1 MTTVFTVVVS
11 LCLRHRAKRPDNH
24 FEAHDGK
31 GESNVRQ
38 QVRRD
43 LIHLAW
49 PTAMEQLLSLATQM
63 IDMAFVG
70 RVGAY
75 AVAAVGVVTQPLWL
89 TFGLAG
95 ALGVGVIALVS
106 RLKGAGDDQGVERA
120 ASTASWLGL
129 GLALLLG
136 AGLYFGAARIVTG
149 MGAPPDVHPY
159 GVRYLQ
165 ILVPGLIGHY
175 WFITMSAALRAVG
188 ETRVPMRLALLVNVV
203 NVALDWLLIFG
214 HLGFPAL
221 GVVGAALATSIA
233 RFVGALGLLVVLFR
247 RQGPVALR
255 WRTLWRFS
263 SNLAVRI
270 VRVASPSAVERTAA
284 TLSMI
289 VYAILIN
296 RLGTIAIA
304 TQQIAYVTE
313 DLIWL
318 VAFGLGTST
327 ATLIGQSLGAQN
339 PERARLAM
347 LEGLRVGG
355 IFTLAV
361 AASFLLVPG
370 FYMRIFT
377 TDEQVIAL
385 GTMAL
390 RVAALADIPMGL
402 VLVLNGGLQGAGD
415 TRAAAAITLLGSWA
429 VRLSLAYVMI
439 DIFGW
444 GLFGAWIAAACDWVV
459 RLGLFWIRFTRG
471 RWQEMAV

>member
-1 MTTVFTVVVS
+1 M
-11 LCLRHRAKRPDNH
+11 
-24 FEAHDGK
+24 
-31 GESNVRQ
+31 RQ

-63 IDMAFVG
+63 VDMAFVG

-89 TFGLAG
+89 TFGVAG

-106 RLKGAGDDQGVERA
+106 RLTGAREDEGVERA
-120 ASTASWLGL
+120 VSTAAWLGL
-129 GLALLLG
+129 VLALLLG
-136 AGLYFGAARIVTG
+136 AGLYFGAPRIVTF
-149 MGAPPDVHPY
+149 MGAPPDVHPH

-165 ILVPGLIGHY
+165 ILVPGLLGQY

-188 ETRVPMRLALLVNVV
+188 ETRIPMLLALGVNVV
-203 NVALDWLLIFG
+203 NVVLDWALIFG
-214 HLGFPAL
+214 HYGFPAL
-221 GVVGAALATSIA
+221 GLAGAALATSIA
-233 RFVGALGLLVVLFR
+233 RFLGSAGLALVLFLR
-247 RQGPVALR
+247 RGPVSLR

-263 SNLAVRI
+263 PHMAWRTL
-270 VRVASPSAVERTAA
+270 RVATPSALERTAA

-304 TQQIAYVTE
+304 TQQIAYVVE

-318 VAFGLGTST
+318 VAFGLGTSC

-355 IFTLAV
+355 AFTLAV
-361 AASFLLVPG
+361 AASFLLIPG
-370 FYMRIFT
+370 VYMRIFT
-377 TDEQVIAL
+377 TDLDVIHL

-390 RVAALADIPMGL
+390 RVAAVADIPMGL
-402 VLVLNGGLQGAGD
+402 VLILNGGLQGAGD
-415 TRAAAAITLLGSWA
+415 TRAAAAITLLGSWG
-429 VRLSLAYVMI
+429 VRLSLAYLMI

-459 RLGLFWIRFTRG
+459 RLILFWHRFTRG

>member
-1 MTTVFTVVVS
+1 M
-11 LCLRHRAKRPDNH
+11 
-24 FEAHDGK
+24 
-31 GESNVRQ
+31 RQ

-63 IDMAFVG
+63 VDMAFVG

-89 TFGLAG
+89 TFGVAG

-106 RLKGAGDDQGVERA
+106 RLTGARDDEGVERA
-120 ASTASWLGL
+120 VSTAAWLGL
-129 GLALLLG
+129 VLALLLG
-136 AGLYFGAARIVTG
+136 AGLYFGAPRVVTF
-149 MGAPPDVHPY
+149 MGAPPDVHPH

-165 ILVPGLIGHY
+165 ILVPGLLGQY

-188 ETRVPMRLALLVNVV
+188 ETRIPMLLALGVNVV
-203 NVALDWLLIFG
+203 NVVLDWALIFG
-214 HLGFPAL
+214 HYGFPAL
-221 GVVGAALATSIA
+221 GLAGAALATSIA
-233 RFVGALGLLVVLFR
+233 RFLGSAGLALVLFLR
-247 RQGPVALR
+247 RGPVSLR

-263 SNLAVRI
+263 PHMAWRTL
-270 VRVASPSAVERTAA
+270 RVATPSALERTAA

-304 TQQIAYVTE
+304 TQQIAYVVE

-318 VAFGLGTST
+318 VAFGLGTSC

-355 IFTLAV
+355 AFTLAV
-361 AASFLLVPG
+361 AASFLLIPG
-370 FYMRIFT
+370 VYMRIFT
-377 TDEQVIAL
+377 TDLDVIHL

-390 RVAALADIPMGL
+390 RVAAVADIPMGL
-402 VLVLNGGLQGAGD
+402 VLILNGGLQGAGD
-415 TRAAAAITLLGSWA
+415 TRAAAAITLLGSWG
-429 VRLSLAYVMI
+429 VRLSLAYLMI

-459 RLGLFWIRFTRG
+459 RLILFWHRFTRG

>member
-1 MTTVFTVVVS
+1 M
-11 LCLRHRAKRPDNH
+11 
-24 FEAHDGK
+24 
-31 GESNVRQ
+31 RQ

-63 IDMAFVG
+63 VDMAFVG

-89 TFGLAG
+89 TFGVAG

-106 RLKGAGDDQGVERA
+106 RLTGAREDEGVERA
-120 ASTASWLGL
+120 VSTAAWLGL
-129 GLALLLG
+129 VLALLLG
-136 AGLYFGAARIVTG
+136 AGLYFGAPRIVTF
-149 MGAPPDVHPY
+149 MGAPPDVHPH

-165 ILVPGLIGHY
+165 ILVPGLLGQY
-175 WFITMSAALRAVG
+175 WFITMSAALRAVD
-188 ETRVPMRLALLVNVV
+188 ETRIPMLLALGVNVV
-203 NVALDWLLIFG
+203 NVVLDWALIFG
-214 HLGFPAL
+214 HYGFPAL
-221 GVVGAALATSIA
+221 GLAGAALATSIA
-233 RFVGALGLLVVLFR
+233 RFLGSAGLALVLFLR
-247 RQGPVALR
+247 RGPVSLR

-263 SNLAVRI
+263 PHMAWRTL
-270 VRVASPSAVERTAA
+270 RVATPSALERTAA

-304 TQQIAYVTE
+304 TQQIAYVVE

-318 VAFGLGTST
+318 VAFGLGTSC

-355 IFTLAV
+355 AFTLAV
-361 AASFLLVPG
+361 AASFLLIPG
-370 FYMRIFT
+370 VYMRIFT
-377 TDEQVIAL
+377 TDPDVIHL

-390 RVAALADIPMGL
+390 RVAAVADIPMGL
-402 VLVLNGGLQGAGD
+402 VLILNGGLQGAGD
-415 TRAAAAITLLGSWA
+415 TRAAAAITLLGSWG
-429 VRLSLAYVMI
+429 VRLSLAYLMI

-459 RLGLFWIRFTRG
+459 RLILFWHRFTRG

>member
-1 MTTVFTVVVS
+1 M
-11 LCLRHRAKRPDNH
+11 
-24 FEAHDGK
+24 
-31 GESNVRQ
+31 RQ

-63 IDMAFVG
+63 VDMAFVG

-89 TFGLAG
+89 TFGVAG

-106 RLKGAGDDQGVERA
+106 RLTGARDDEGVERA
-120 ASTASWLGL
+120 VSTAAWLGL
-129 GLALLLG
+129 VLALLLG
-136 AGLYFGAARIVTG
+136 AGLYFGAPRIVTF
-149 MGAPPDVHPY
+149 MGAPPDVHPH

-165 ILVPGLIGHY
+165 ILVPGLLGQY

-188 ETRVPMRLALLVNVV
+188 ETRIPMLLALGVNVV
-203 NVALDWLLIFG
+203 NVVLDWALIFG
-214 HLGFPAL
+214 HYGFPAL
-221 GVVGAALATSIA
+221 GLAGAALATSTA
-233 RFVGALGLLVVLFR
+233 RFLGSAGLALVLFLR
-247 RQGPVALR
+247 RGPVSLR

-263 SNLAVRI
+263 PHMAWRTL
-270 VRVASPSAVERTAA
+270 RVATPSALERTAA

-304 TQQIAYVTE
+304 TQQIAYVVE

-318 VAFGLGTST
+318 VAFGLGTSC

-355 IFTLAV
+355 AFTLAV
-361 AASFLLVPG
+361 AASFLLIPG
-370 FYMRIFT
+370 VYMRIFT
-377 TDEQVIAL
+377 TDLDVIHL

-390 RVAALADIPMGL
+390 RVAAVADIPMGL
-402 VLVLNGGLQGAGD
+402 VLILNGGLQGAGD
-415 TRAAAAITLLGSWA
+415 TRAAAAITLLGSWG
-429 VRLSLAYVMI
+429 VRLSLAYLMI

-459 RLGLFWIRFTRG
+459 RLILFWHRFTRG

>member
-1 MTTVFTVVVS
+1 M
-11 LCLRHRAKRPDNH
+11 
-24 FEAHDGK
+24 
-31 GESNVRQ
+31 RQ

-63 IDMAFVG
+63 VDMAFVG

-89 TFGLAG
+89 TFGVAG

-106 RLKGAGDDQGVERA
+106 RLTGAREDEGVERA
-120 ASTASWLGL
+120 VSTAAWLGL
-129 GLALLLG
+129 VLALLLG
-136 AGLYFGAARIVTG
+136 AGLYFGAPRIVTF
-149 MGAPPDVHPY
+149 MGAPPDVHPH

-165 ILVPGLIGHY
+165 ILVPGLLGQY

-188 ETRVPMRLALLVNVV
+188 ETRIPMLLALGVNVV
-203 NVALDWLLIFG
+203 NVVLDWALIFG
-214 HLGFPAL
+214 HYGFPAL
-221 GVVGAALATSIA
+221 GLAGAALATSTA
-233 RFVGALGLLVVLFR
+233 RFLGSAGLALVLFLR
-247 RQGPVALR
+247 RGPVSLR

-263 SNLAVRI
+263 PHMAWRTL
-270 VRVASPSAVERTAA
+270 RVATPSALERTAA

-304 TQQIAYVTE
+304 TQQIAYVVE

-318 VAFGLGTST
+318 VAFGLGTSC

-355 IFTLAV
+355 AFTLAV
-361 AASFLLVPG
+361 AASFLLIPG
-370 FYMRIFT
+370 VYMRIFT
-377 TDEQVIAL
+377 TDLDVIHL

-390 RVAALADIPMGL
+390 RVAAVADIPMGL
-402 VLVLNGGLQGAGD
+402 VLILNGGLQGAGD
-415 TRAAAAITLLGSWA
+415 TRAAAAITLLGSWG
-429 VRLSLAYVMI
+429 VRLSLAYLMI

-459 RLGLFWIRFTRG
+459 RLILFWHRFTRG

>member
-1 MTTVFTVVVS
+1 M
-11 LCLRHRAKRPDNH
+11 
-24 FEAHDGK
+24 
-31 GESNVRQ
+31 RQ

-63 IDMAFVG
+63 VDMAFVG

-89 TFGLAG
+89 TCGVAG

-106 RLKGAGDDQGVERA
+106 RLTGARDDEGVERA
-120 ASTASWLGL
+120 VSTAAWLGL
-129 GLALLLG
+129 VLALLLG
-136 AGLYFGAARIVTG
+136 AGLYFGAPRIVTF
-149 MGAPPDVHPY
+149 MGAPPDVHPH

-165 ILVPGLIGHY
+165 ILVPGLLGQY

-188 ETRVPMRLALLVNVV
+188 ETRIPMLLALGVNVV
-203 NVALDWLLIFG
+203 NVVLDWALIFG
-214 HLGFPAL
+214 HYGFPAL
-221 GVVGAALATSIA
+221 GLAGAALATSTA
-233 RFVGALGLLVVLFR
+233 RFLGSAGLALVLFLR
-247 RQGPVALR
+247 RGPVSLR

-263 SNLAVRI
+263 PHMEWGT
-270 VRVASPSAVERTAA
+270 VRVATPSALERTAA

-304 TQQIAYVTE
+304 TQQIAYVVE

-318 VAFGLGTST
+318 VAFGLGTSC

-355 IFTLAV
+355 AFTLAV
-361 AASFLLVPG
+361 AASFLLIPG
-370 FYMRIFT
+370 VYMRIFT
-377 TDEQVIAL
+377 TDLDVIHL

-390 RVAALADIPMGL
+390 RVAAVADIPMGL
-402 VLVLNGGLQGAGD
+402 VLILNGGLQGAGD
-415 TRAAAAITLLGSWA
+415 TRAAAAITLLGSWG
-429 VRLSLAYVMI
+429 VRLSLAYLMI

-459 RLGLFWIRFTRG
+459 RLILFWHRFTRG

>member
-1 MTTVFTVVVS
+1 
-11 LCLRHRAKRPDNH
+11 
-24 FEAHDGK
+24 
-31 GESNVRQ
+31 
-38 QVRRD
+38 
-43 LIHLAW
+43 
-49 PTAMEQLLSLATQM
+49 MEQLLSLATQM

-75 AVAAVGVVTQPLWL
+75 AMAAVGVVTQPLWL

-106 RLKGAGDDQGVERA
+106 RLTGAGDDQGVERA

-136 AGLYFGAARIVTG
+136 AGLYFGAPADRDGDGRTARRAPLRRALPADP
-149 MGAPPDVHPY
+149 GAGADRPLLVHHH
-159 GVRYLQ
+159 
-165 ILVPGLIGHY
+165 VPRRCAPWARPASRCCWPSGS
-175 WFITMSAALRAVG
+175 T
-188 ETRVPMRLALLVNVV
+188 LVNVV
-203 NVALDWLLIFG
+203 LDWLLIFG

-221 GVVGAALATSIA
+221 GVAGAALATSIA
-233 RFVGALGLLVVLFR
+233 RFVGAPGLLVVLFR

-263 SNLAVRI
+263 PNLAGRI

-355 IFTLAV
+355 VFTLAV

-370 FYMRIFT
+370 CTCASSPRMR
-377 TDEQVIAL
+377 
-385 GTMAL
+385 GHPPGHHG
-390 RVAALADIPMGL
+390 LAGRGRRRHSHGL
-402 VLVLNGGLQGAGD
+402 VLILSGGLQGAGD
-415 TRAAAAITLLGSWA
+415 TRGGGRSPCGQLRRAVDPRRPDDRRAGAGA
-429 VRLSLAYVMI
+429 VR
-439 DIFGW
+439 
-444 GLFGAWIAAACDWVV
+444 
-459 RLGLFWIRFTRG
+459 RLDRSG
-471 RWQEMAV
+471 V

>member
-1 MTTVFTVVVS
+1 M
-11 LCLRHRAKRPDNH
+11 
-24 FEAHDGK
+24 
-31 GESNVRQ
+31 RQ

-63 IDMAFVG
+63 VDMAFVG

-89 TFGLAG
+89 TFGVAG

-106 RLKGAGDDQGVERA
+106 RLTGARDDEGVERA
-120 ASTASWLGL
+120 VSTAAWLGL
-129 GLALLLG
+129 VLALLLG
-136 AGLYFGAARIVTG
+136 AGLYFGAPRIVTF
-149 MGAPPDVHPY
+149 MGAPPDVHPH
-159 GVRYLQ
+159 GVRYLE
-165 ILVPGLIGHY
+165 ILVPGLLGQY

-188 ETRVPMRLALLVNVV
+188 ETRIPMLLALGVNVV
-203 NVALDWLLIFG
+203 NVVLDWALIFG
-214 HLGFPAL
+214 HYGFPAL
-221 GVVGAALATSIA
+221 GLAGAALATSTA
-233 RFVGALGLLVVLFR
+233 RFLGSAGLALVLFLR
-247 RQGPVALR
+247 RGPVSLR

-263 SNLAVRI
+263 PHMAWRTL
-270 VRVASPSAVERTAA
+270 RVATPSALERTAA

-304 TQQIAYVTE
+304 TQQIAYVVE

-318 VAFGLGTST
+318 VAFGLGTSC

-355 IFTLAV
+355 AFTLAV
-361 AASFLLVPG
+361 AASFLLIPG
-370 FYMRIFT
+370 VYMRIFT
-377 TDEQVIAL
+377 TDLDVIHL

-390 RVAALADIPMGL
+390 RVAAVADIPMGL
-402 VLVLNGGLQGAGD
+402 VLILNGGLQGAGD
-415 TRAAAAITLLGSWA
+415 TRAAAAITLLGSWG
-429 VRLSLAYVMI
+429 VRLSLAYLMI

-459 RLGLFWIRFTRG
+459 RLILFWHRFTRG